1 MTTPEK
7 ASVAKEILAGAR
19 QLTVSDLQ
27 RILQLSRN
35 SIYRIIDGQELECI
49 KIAESYRTTE
59 AALNRF
65 LNRASNRQPSKAVE
79 KVTQSFP
86 LVASRAHAEGVTN
99 WQGMAGEE
107 VSNRSVYDLGK
118 AYASRIGNAAKRRQ
132 RTVTTGQSYTP
143 ESFDLRKAK

>member
-35 SIYRIIDGQELECI
+35 SIYRIIDGQELEVI
-49 KIAESYRTTE
+49 KIAQSYRTTE
-59 AALNRF
+59 AALQRF

-79 KVTQSFP
+79 KITQAVP
-86 LVASRAHAEGVTN
+86 LVASREHAEGVEPGLT
-99 WQGMAGEE
+99 GTHGLL
-107 VSNRSVYDLGK
+107 R
-118 AYASRIGNAAKRRQ
+118 AALRLRRKDKS
-132 RTVTTGQSYTP
+132 GPSYTP
-143 ESFDLRKAK
+143 ETFNLRKAK